1 MRGVQGA
8 HYCQIVRRSTGR
20 TAVGRPLPGFQDD
33 PEHANG
39 QPACGFLISSP
50 LFLATV
56 NIYYVIGCP
65 NLSQLSILVIWNQCY
80 LQTTLTQMFV
90 K

>member
-1 MRGVQGA
+1 MRSVPGA
-8 HYCQIVRRSTGR
+8 DYWQIARRSAGR
-20 TAVGRPLPGFQDD
+20 TMVGRPLPGLQDY
-33 PEHANG
+33 PGHTNG
-39 QPACGFLISSP
+39 QPACGFLISPP

-56 NIYYVIGCP
+56 NIYFVIGCP
-65 NLSQLSILVIWNQCY
+65 NLSQLSIQVIWNQCY